1 MDIFE
6 PLPPEIMRWID
17 GETARY
23 EFLLRDTPGV
33 ATSSLCRRATCDGK

>member
-17 GETARY
+17 GETASY
-23 EFLLRDTPGV
+23 EFLLRDTHG
-33 ATSSLCRRATCDGK
+33 SSDLQFVP

>member
-23 EFLLRDTPGV
+23 EFLLRDTHG
-33 ATSSLCRRATCDGK
+33 SSDLQFMP